1 MSLNRD
7 AWVAIALLLIAGGLM
22 VASFDI
28 REPDY
33 GQLSPAAWPRVIL
46 GAILAMGVIYLI
58 QSLRSGADEP
68 APDGPKG
75 ARAFVAH
82 WRNVLWVFAL
92 FLGYLLALPYIGMLI
107 GAMAFVFLLLTALGG
122 IGRTPIHLALA
133 LVSVGGMWALF
144 TYALGVLL
152 PTGSLTGI

>member
-1 MSLNRD
+1 MTLNRD
-7 AWVAIALLLIAGGLM
+7 AWVAIALVLIAGGLM

-46 GAILAMGVIYLI
+46 GAVLLLGAIYLV
-58 QSLRSGADEP
+58 QSLREGPRAAAQA
-68 APDGPKG
+68 APEGLM
-75 ARAFVAH
+75 AFISH

-92 FLGYLLALPYIGMLI
+92 FLIYLLALPFVGMLI
-107 GAMAFVFLLLTALGG
+107 GAMVFVFLLLTVLGG
-122 IGRTPIHLALA
+122 IGRTPIHLAIA

-144 TYALGVLL
+144 TYGLGVLL
-152 PTGSLTGI
+152 PSGSLTGI